1 MDYINIAF
9 AVLFALWAT
18 GRAVVTVA
26 NITLFPGV
34 DRSENFFQLLTAAAL
49 VTLLLK

>member
-9 AVLFALWAT
+9 AVLFALWAVL
-18 GRAVVTVA
+18 RAGVTVL
-26 NITLFPGV
+26 NQILTPGR
-34 DRSENFFQLLTAAAL
+34 DLSLNYFQLLTAAAL